1 MLEQKPCLARGVCR
15 KDLLVSVSW
24 DTYYSDDK
32 IDLVLATLSLAV
44 EKLTVRGSSKYTQTL

>member
-1 MLEQKPCLARGVCR
+1 MLEQKPCLARGVFR

-44 EKLTVRGSSKYTQTL
+44 EKLTVRGSSKYAQAL